1 MDNPG
6 DRKYSKE
13 HEWAKLE
20 GDIVLVGITDYAQ
33 HALTDV
39 VFVELPEVGKQV
51 EKGKQLCVLESVKS
65 VSDIYAPVSGEVA
78 EVNFE
83 LEGEPGKVNSDP
95 FGTWIAKIKP
105 KDKSELDSM
114 MDAASYTEYVKGLE
128 H

>member
-1 MDNPG
+1 MDNPD

-13 HEWAKLE
+13 HEWAKLD
-20 GDIVLVGITDYAQ
+20 GDLVLVGITDYAQ

-39 VFVELPEVGKQV
+39 VFVELPAVGKQV

-65 VSDIYAPVSGEVA
+65 VSDIYAPVSGEVV
-78 EVNFE
+78 EVNSG
-83 LEGEPGKVNSDP
+83 LESESGKVNSDP

-105 KDKSELDSM
+105 KDKSEIDQM
-114 MDAASYTEYVKGLE
+114 MDAKSYTTYVKGLE